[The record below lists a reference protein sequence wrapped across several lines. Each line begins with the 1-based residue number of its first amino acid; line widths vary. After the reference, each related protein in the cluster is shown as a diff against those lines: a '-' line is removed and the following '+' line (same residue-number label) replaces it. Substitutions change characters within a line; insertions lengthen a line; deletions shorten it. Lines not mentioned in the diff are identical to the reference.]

1 VDCKRS
7 NASTNGAN
15 FPVVRQGRK
24 VQTGGEMRK
33 FATILALSAVIA
45 GTASAVDMGGKIGFG
60 VGPAP
65 ITVDFKPGSILEPA
79 LFGMRVGISNFIIV
93 EPKILFT
100 QIGLEDK
107 TDTTNTMKYSA
118 SIMGIC
124 ERTLF
129 TLKSKEKSN
138 LYGTVGLGFGNVT
151 GNIEP
156 EDTLVTKQKLSGMLY
171 GVSLGLAL
179 EHFITPNFSVFIS
192 SEGGY
197 AGGSVK
203 GENQDGSSPADKI
216 LEVNGHGLLIGNTQ
230 FSLMFFWY
238 L

>member
-1 VDCKRS
+1 
-7 NASTNGAN
+7 
-15 FPVVRQGRK
+15 
-24 VQTGGEMRK
+24 
-33 FATILALSAVIA
+33 
-45 GTASAVDMGGKIGFG
+45 
-60 VGPAP
+60 
-65 ITVDFKPGSILEPA
+65 SILDPDF
-79 LFGMRVGISNFIIV
+79 FGMRVGISNFIIV

-100 QIGLEDK
+100 QIGAENK
-107 TDTTNTMKYSA
+107 TDTANTIKYSA

-156 EDTLVTKQKLSGMLY
+156 EDTALTKTTFSGMLY

-179 EHFITPNFSVFIS
+179 EHFITPNFSVFLS

-197 AGGSVK
+197 AGGSLK
-203 GENQDGSSPADKI
+203 GETKVGSSPADKI
-216 LEVNGHGLLIGNTQ
+216 LEGNGHGLLIGNTQ